1 MEVES
6 VDTASAHLVSIQL
19 ANLLREAFAG
29 PPGPWTYFT
38 DNRPG
43 VGILSTIEALTAME
57 ASVALELGGATIAG
71 HVHHVRVSLAGST
84 ELIIKKRASR
94 DRTGTWTVNQVT
106 DKEWKELHATL
117 RAQYEISL
125 QTIQSRMAWDE
136 DGLGAAAGAVAHAAY
151 HLGAIRQRL
160 RLGGHAAREGES

>member
-1 MEVES
+1 M
-6 VDTASAHLVSIQL
+6 DTASAHLVSSQL

-43 VGILSTIEALTAME
+43 VGILSTIGALSAVE
-57 ASVALELGGATIAG
+57 ASGTLEPGGASIAG
-71 HVHHVRVSLAGST
+71 HVHHVEASLAGSI
-84 ELIIKKRASR
+84 ELILKKRTSQE
-94 DRTGTWTVNQVT
+94 RTETWTVCQVS
-106 DKEWKELHATL
+106 DEEWTKLQASL

-125 QTIQSRMAWDE
+125 QTIQSRMDWDE

-160 RLGGHAAREGES
+160 RLAGRS

>member
-1 MEVES
+1 
-6 VDTASAHLVSIQL
+6 VDSASAHLVSSQL

-43 VGILSTIEALTAME
+43 VGILSTVEALTATE
-57 ASVALELGGATIAG
+57 ASAALEPAGATIAG
-71 HVHHVRVSLAGST
+71 HVHHVRASLAGST
-84 ELIIKKRASR
+84 EQITKKRASR
-94 DRTGTWTVNQVT
+94 DRTGTWTVTQVT
-106 DKEWKELHATL
+106 EQEWKALHAAL
-117 RAQYEISL
+117 RAQYDISL
-125 QTIQSRMAWDE
+125 QTIQSRMDWDE

-160 RLGGHAAREGES
+160 RLAGHGAREAES